1 MIISLPKKHTRHT
14 GIKGYVQLQTII
26 FNFEALHSVILFT
39 GEIAFWYHFT
49 NPCNLLPNN
58 KAKIN
63 ITDDSS
69 SF

>member
-39 GEIAFWYHFT
+39 GEIAF
-49 NPCNLLPNN
+49 
-58 KAKIN
+58 
-63 ITDDSS
+63 
-69 SF
+69 